1 MKCRTKF
8 LDRARL
14 NNVGK
19 PDGIEARHHAN
30 ITEGVH
36 TVSAKGTMLSAMSPV
51 LGASAVGA
59 LSDRFD

>member
-1 MKCRTKF
+1 MKRKTKL

-19 PDGIEARHHAN
+19 PDRIAARHHAN

-36 TVSAKGTMLSAMSPV
+36 PVSAKGTMQSAISPV